1 MSFLISVLVLVSQ
14 VINPVWLLD
23 FSDAQQQAKQEQK
36 QILLNF
42 SGSDWCGPCIRLT
55 KEVFQSPE
63 FEALAAKELIL
74 VRADFPRSRKN
85 QLSPEQQKKNDA
97 LAERYNSKGSFP
109 LTLLLDAN
117 GVVIKSWEGYPE
129 NKATGFLNELRTLTN
144 E

>member
-1 MSFLISVLVLVSQ
+1 MAFLISVLVLVSQ

-55 KEVFQSPE
+55 KDVFQSPE

-117 GVVIKSWEGYPE
+117 GVVIKTWEGYPE